1 MSLLQSI
8 QTGKSQGPPRLL
20 IYGTEGIGKS
30 TFGASAPKPI
40 FVPTEDGLD
49 NIACDSFPMCRSFN
63 EVMSCLQSLLDEPHE
78 YRTVVIDSIDWLER
92 LIWDHACQ
100 KYGVENIEK
109 VEGGYGKG
117 YTIVLTYWR
126 QFIDLLRSLRMDKG
140 MIVILLA
147 HAQIKQHID
156 PETTAF
162 DTFLPKLHKN
172 AHALVAEWCDAI
184 LMATRQYGAAKG
196 EKGGG
201 ARILRCERSA
211 TCSAKNRYG
220 LPEILPLDWNSL
232 MQAMYPT
239 QTSTSDKK

>member
-30 TFGASAPKPI
+30 TFGDSAPRPI

-78 YRTVVIDSIDWLER
+78 YRTVVVDSIDWLER
-92 LIWDHACQ
+92 LILDHACQ

-162 DTFLPKLHKN
+162 DTFFAETAQKCTRPRRRMVRRDSHGDSAVRCSERRKRRWLSNFAMRTFRDMQREKPLRPARN
-172 AHALVAEWCDAI
+172 PSSRLEFAHAGDVSSVIDF
-184 LMATRQYGAAKG
+184 
-196 EKGGG
+196 
-201 ARILRCERSA
+201 
-211 TCSAKNRYG
+211 
-220 LPEILPLDWNSL
+220 
-232 MQAMYPT
+232 
-239 QTSTSDKK
+239 